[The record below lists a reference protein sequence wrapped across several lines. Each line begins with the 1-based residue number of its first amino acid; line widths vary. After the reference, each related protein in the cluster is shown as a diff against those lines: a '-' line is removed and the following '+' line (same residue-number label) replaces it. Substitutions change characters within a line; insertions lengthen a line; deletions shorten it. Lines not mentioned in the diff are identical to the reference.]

1 MQPSRGAKPEQ
12 CGVRFYSKADRQPKC
27 KLLDGAQDKAIGV
40 PLLPLRQP
48 GHGKVKHS
56 DGYLVQ
62 VANRQCVEY
71 VEPHRKAMIEV
82 DFGNSV
88 GVYIETLN
96 GWLSEAGISPMSATD
111 RERVISGIVAGLEAM
126 GRVKR
131 VGDPTGIRIQNPV
144 SHSGGLRNVSGG
156 PELRTPK
163 T

>member
-1 MQPSRGAKPEQ
+1 M
-12 CGVRFYSKADRQPKC
+12 RFFSKADRQPKC
-27 KLLDGAQDKAIGV
+27 ELLDGARDEAIGV

-88 GVYIETLN
+88 ARVPVRRPFFAEGELCVRFNHALQPENIGL
-96 GWLSEAGISPMSATD
+96 ID
-111 RERVISGIVAGLEAM
+111 RREVLHV
-126 GRVKR
+126 
-131 VGDPTGIRIQNPV
+131 
-144 SHSGGLRNVSGG
+144 
-156 PELRTPK
+156 
-163 T
+163 

>member
-1 MQPSRGAKPEQ
+1 MVLDDAANPRGKARA
-12 CGVRFYSKADRQPKC
+12 VRRDILFKC
-27 KLLDGAQDKAIGV
+27 ELHYVVRNLAIGM

-96 GWLSEAGISPMSATD
+96 SWLSE
-111 RERVISGIVAGLEAM
+111 
-126 GRVKR
+126 
-131 VGDPTGIRIQNPV
+131 
-144 SHSGGLRNVSGG
+144 
-156 PELRTPK
+156 
-163 T
+163 